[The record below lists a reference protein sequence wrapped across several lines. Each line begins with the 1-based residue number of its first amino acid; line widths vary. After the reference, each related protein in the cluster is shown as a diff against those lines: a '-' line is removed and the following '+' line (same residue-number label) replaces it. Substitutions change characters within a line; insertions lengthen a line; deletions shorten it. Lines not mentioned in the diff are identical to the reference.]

1 MMCPR
6 CAADTY
12 VISTVKGSVNER
24 YRKCKG
30 CDYSFMTIEAIRF
43 DDYWRDY
50 AKESINMN
58 PKDFKKEEK

>member
-6 CAADTY
+6 CAGDTY
-12 VISTVKGSVNER
+12 VISTVKGMVNER
-24 YRKCKG
+24 YRKCKR
-30 CDYSFMTIEAIRF
+30 CDYTFMTIEAIRF

-50 AKESINMN
+50 AKESMSMN